1 MKKTS
6 VAKTKKPLPKKFRHD
21 STRGWFAYE
30 LYNQM
35 VKDESIW
42 VLTGDLGYKMLDFIK
57 KDFPE
62 RFLNVGSAELA
73 MIDIAVGLALKGKKP
88 FVYSITTFLL
98 RRPFEALF
106 LYLHHEG
113 IPVRLIGAG
122 RDHDYALYGMSHW
135 SNDDKDIMNVLKNI
149 HALWPTEKQEIPKL
163 VKQMV
168 TESEPWYINLS
179 R

>member
-1 MKKTS
+1 MI
-6 VAKTKKPLPKKFRHD
+6 KPLPRKFRHD
-21 STRGWFAYE
+21 SLRGWFAFE

-35 VKDESIW
+35 AIDENIW

-57 KDFPE
+57 RDFPE
-62 RFLNVGSAELA
+62 RFLNVGSAEQA

-98 RRPFEALF
+98 RRPYEALY
-106 LYLHHEG
+106 LYLHTEG

-122 RDHDYALYGMSHW
+122 RDRDYALYGISHW
-135 SNDDKDIMNVLKNI
+135 SNDDKDIMNILKNI
-149 HALWPTEKQEIPKL
+149 ESRWPTEKKEIPNL

-168 TESEPWYINLS
+168 NVKKPWYINLS

>member
-1 MKKTS
+1 MTRKS
-6 VAKTKKPLPKKFRHD
+6 LPRKFRHD
-21 STRGWFAYE
+21 SVRGWFAFE

-35 VKDESIW
+35 VNDENIW

-57 KDFPE
+57 RDFPE
-62 RFLNVGSAELA
+62 RFLNVGSAEQA
-73 MIDIAVGLALKGKKP
+73 MIDIAVGLALSGKKP

-106 LYLHHEG
+106 LYLHNES

-122 RDHDYALYGMSHW
+122 RDKDYALYGISHW
-135 SNDDKDIMNVLKNI
+135 SQDDKDIMNILKNI
-149 HALWPTEKQEIPKL
+149 EGSWPENKQEIPKL
-163 VKQMV
+163 VKNMV
-168 TESEPWYINLS
+168 RMNKPWYVNLS